1 MGKSAAAAAAVVTGV
16 DTTVGVVISLQHA
29 VAS

>member
-1 MGKSAAAAAAVVTGV
+1 MDKGAAAAAVVTGV

-29 VAS
+29 AVS